1 MAITER
7 KKVVKMK
14 KQNLKWLVLVVVV
27 LLAVVGGVFA
37 YNQHQTTASTNK
49 GRRTLIVYF
58 SRTKGI
64 YGGNL
69 RIGNT
74 KRIADDIQRKTG
86 GTEFEIHTR
95 TPYPSD
101 YDQTARLADQQRRE
115 GARPAIKGK
124 MPNVNKYDTV
134 FIGSPVWYNTYP
146 MVVRTFMDRVNL
158 NSRSKTV
165 IPFTTNEGSGLGD
178 TPNVLKQQYP
188 KARTRQGFSVRGTQ
202 AAGARS
208 KVNRWLDRLGY

>member
-1 MAITER
+1 
-7 KKVVKMK
+7 MK
-14 KQNLKWLVLVVVV
+14 KSYRNWLLVALVLII
-27 LLAVVGGVFA
+27 AIAGGLFV
-37 YNQHQTTASTNK
+37 NNRRSASATSSK

-58 SRTKGI
+58 SRREGI

-86 GTEFEIHTR
+86 GTEFEIR
-95 TPYPSD
+95 PKTPYPNS
-101 YDQTARLADQQRRE
+101 YDQTARLADQQRRQ

-124 MPNVNKYDTV
+124 MPDVSKYDTI

-158 NSRSKTV
+158 NSSNKTV
-165 IPFTTNEGSGLGD
+165 IPFTTNEGSGLGE
-178 TPNVLKQQYP
+178 TPTVLRNQYP
-188 KARTRQGFSVRGTQ
+188 NAKTRQGFSVRGNQ
-202 AAGARS
+202 AARARG

>member
-1 MAITER
+1 
-7 KKVVKMK
+7 MK
-14 KQNLKWLVLVVVV
+14 KSYRNWLVVALV
-27 LLAVVGGVFA
+27 LIIAIAGGIFVSSR
-37 YNQHQTTASTNK
+37 QHSASATSSK

-58 SRTKGI
+58 SRREGI

-86 GTEFEIHTR
+86 GTEFEIR
-95 TPYPSD
+95 PKTPYPND
-101 YDQTARLADQQRRE
+101 YDQTARLADQQRRS

-124 MPNVNKYDTV
+124 MPDVSKYDTI

-158 NSRSKTV
+158 NSSNKTV
-165 IPFTTNEGSGLGD
+165 IPFTTNEGSGLGE
-178 TPNVLKQQYP
+178 TPTVLRNQYP
-188 KARTRQGFSVRGTQ
+188 KAKTRQGFTVRGNQ
-202 AAGARS
+202 AARARG